1 MFIEIE
7 PNSPIAIYT
16 QLISQI
22 KKAIIRKDIGPGEML
37 PSVRVLA
44 GDLGVNMHTVNKAY
58 NHLVDEGILV
68 KSQQGYTIKISK
80 ETPAEV
86 ENEMKQSI
94 DELLVDVFIHDIPA
108 EKVQEWMRETANDLK
123 REWI

>member
-58 NHLVDEGILV
+58 NLLVDEGILV
-68 KSQQGYTIKISK
+68 KSQQGYTIQISK
-80 ETPAEV
+80 ETPADV

-108 EKVQEWMRETANDLK
+108 EKVQEWMREIADDLK

>member
-108 EKVQEWMRETANDLK
+108 EKVQEWMREIADDLK